1 LSDPLDEA
9 YEKYL
14 SPEKPQERPPSD
26 VDIEA
31 KITCPNCDSENVD
44 KKAGYRGEYK
54 CLECGHYWQ
63 VGGFAST

>member
-1 LSDPLDEA
+1 MSDPLEEA

-14 SPEKPQERPPSD
+14 SPQKPYSD
-26 VDIEA
+26 VDIES
-31 KITCPNCDSENVD
+31 KIICPKCDSENVD

-63 VGGFAST
+63 VGGFRAA